1 MSAQLSLTY
10 AAARDEGIQRS
21 AGHAESLES
30 GWGASAYRVLCEYA
44 DSPYLPEG
52 KTFTSEDFRDFLA
65 SIDFPVPVPKALGAV
80 FQKAARNRVIE
91 RAGFGISKARHL
103 SPCPLWR
110 AK

>member
-1 MSAQLSLTY
+1 MNQLSLTY
-10 AAARDEGIQRS
+10 AAARDDGIQRS
-21 AGHAESLES
+21 ADHAESLES

-44 DSPYLPEG
+44 RDHRG
-52 KTFTSEDFRDFLA
+52 VWTSEDFRDFLA
-65 SIDFPVPVPKALGAV
+65 SINFPVPVPKALGAV

-110 AK
+110 AV